1 MIGFINCYKPKGV
14 SSFWV
19 VSKIKK
25 IYGTKKVGH
34 LGTLDP
40 MAEGVLPIAVGKA
53 TRFFDYF
60 LDKDK
65 WYDAEFEA
73 GYKTDTLDADGEKV
87 VEDSRVPSLE
97 EIKKTLPNFIGKIEQ
112 IPPKF
117 SAKKINGERA
127 YNLARAGKEFSVKP
141 NQVEIY
147 AILAGKGALDSL
159 FRFKIHCRAGTY
171 IRSLGCDIFDSIG
184 YNATMTKLVRLA
196 SGSFEIGDA
205 LTIEEI
211 ENDPQ
216 SALSSIDKYLPNFSK
231 LFVTSE
237 QKTKLLNGV
246 MVDFD
251 GVVIDNWYL
260 VYCDKNLLGAFFANE
275 NDKIKLKINLYD
287 GED

>member
-73 GYKTDTLDADGEKV
+73 GYKTDTLDADGEKIV
-87 VEDSRVPSLE
+87 VDNKVPSLE
-97 EIKKTLPNFIGKIEQ
+97 EIEKTLPNFIGKIEQ
-112 IPPKF
+112 IPPKY

-127 YNLARAGKEFSVKP
+127 YNLARAGKEFTVKP
-141 NQVEIY
+141 NSVEIY
-147 AILAGKGALDSL
+147 AILASKGVLDSL

-196 SGSFEIGDA
+196 SGNFEIGGA
-205 LTIEEI
+205 LSLEEI
-211 ENDPQ
+211 ESNPKN
-216 SALSSIDKYLPNFSK
+216 ALSSIDKYLPNFNK
-231 LFVTSE
+231 LFITGE
-237 QKTKLLNGV
+237 QKMKLLNGV
-246 MVDFD
+246 VVDFA
-251 GVVIDNWYL
+251 GVVAGNWYL
-260 VYCDKNLLGAFFANE
+260 VYYDKNVLGAFFANE
-275 NDKIKLKINLYD
+275 NGKIKLKINLYD